1 MISHSMDD
9 LAALCDRVL
18 VLNEGRTFEVGTPGD
33 VFLRAGELNGIGLG
47 VPAAQRMANALR
59 ERGLPLPAGV
69 LFDSASLAD
78 ALAGIA
84 GKDACGGADDGMRS
98 GGSAD
103 GNAGG
108 RSDEGAGLQGGA
120 AQPHLGRAGGA
131 R

>member
-1 MISHSMDD
+1 MISHSMDG

-33 VFLRAGELNGIGLG
+33 VFLRAGELNDIGLG
-47 VPAAQRMANALR
+47 IPAAQRVANALR
-59 ERGLPLPAGV
+59 ERGLPLPEGI
-69 LFDSASLAD
+69 LFDSASLAA
-78 ALAGIA
+78 ALSGVA
-84 GKDACGGADDGMRS
+84 GKDACGGAADDVWS

-108 RSDEGAGLQGGA
+108 RSDEGAGLAGDTTQARPRG
-120 AQPHLGRAGGA
+120 AGGA